1 MSLYVNICLYFPAMA
16 VAPEG
21 VSVSVSACL
30 AYILI
35 LDQGIQVSL
44 QYESYQIILSMRIMK
59 LLLMNVE

>member
-1 MSLYVNICLYFPAMA
+1 MA